1 VLSLALSPQAMNARQ
16 MLRPRL
22 LLPDDA
28 ADSGCTTVRKSSTE
42 SSTEV
47 ANEGLDHYMGRR
59 VTVVQ
64 TAGWLSG
71 VNLIADTLV
80 STAPGSKESSSV
92 FDIWTERE
100 ERVTQC
106 LWRAYVLLV
115 IKRSNCATLIRSS

>member
-22 LLPDDA
+22 LLPDVA
-28 ADSGCTTVRKSSTE
+28 ADSGCTTVRKSG
-42 SSTEV
+42 TEV

-59 VTVVQ
+59 VTVIQ

-71 VNLIADTLV
+71 LNLIADTLV
-80 STAPGSKESSSV
+80 STAQGSKESSSV